1 LEDPS
6 FDAEA
11 ALTGYAEQFLL
22 CRDLRHSWAVRG
34 YYRKEGVVVRSL
46 VCDRCGTERT
56 DRWRASGERDR
67 VVYRHP
73 EGYELRGGR
82 VHPIDV
88 RRETLH
94 RVAIYDSEA
103 DMLSDLL
110 ASRRRRNRRGRAS

>member
-1 LEDPS
+1 MEDPS

-11 ALTGYAEQFLL
+11 ALTG
-22 CRDLRHSWAVRG
+22 
-34 YYRKEGVVVRSL
+34 
-46 VCDRCGTERT
+46 
-56 DRWRASGERDR
+56 WRASGERDR
-67 VVYRHP
+67 AVYRHP